1 MITKQNGIS
10 VIHNAV
16 MNALTFNN
24 TKFLQQV
31 YGSWLNRMQKKK
43 NDLALQ
49 KLQGDRYEWKEDR
62 MKRQLDFI
70 NKSLYQVG
78 KCLSTIK

>member
-1 MITKQNGIS
+1 
-10 VIHNAV
+10 

-31 YGSWLNRMQKKK
+31 YGSWLNRMQKKIK
-43 NDLALQ
+43 NYLALQ